1 MSKRWGVPALVAALA
16 VLAFSPA
23 LDHQFLNWDDDK
35 NLLHNPN
42 FPRLGWMLTAVH
54 LGHYHPLTWL
64 SLALDHAF
72 WGLDPKGYHLTN
84 LLLHAANAVLFY
96 WVARRLLGGRE
107 WAAAVAALVFA
118 VHPLRVESV
127 AWVSERRD
135 VLSGFFYLVSILSWL
150 RAVQQGPRR
159 KWLAVSLAAFTAALL
174 SKVIVVSLPVA
185 LLVLD
190 FYPLRRRA
198 WAEKIPYFVLAAAAA
213 LATAA
218 LQPAGVGG
226 LAGHVAF
233 QAGLRIALSLYGLA
247 FYLEK
252 TLLPIGLYPQYVMA
266 PEISLSDWRLLL
278 GGAAVA
284 GITLLLLVWRR
295 RWPAVL
301 AVWVCYAASL
311 APVLSLVRLDPQQ
324 YVADHHTYLAALGLA
339 LLAGHLLSRQPVLA
353 ALVVAAL
360 AVLSWRQTG
369 FWRDSLTLWT
379 RAVEGAPYSAT
390 AHNNLGEA
398 LAAAGRLPDA
408 AAAFRRAI
416 ELRPRYATAHHNL
429 GQALQRQGQIEA
441 ALDPLRRAAELEP
454 AYAPALAD
462 ALYNLGNHLQGFKRF
477 PEAIEHYGQALRLNP
492 QLADAHNNWGVAL
505 DNLGKGSEALPHY
518 RRALELDPRHADAHN
533 NLGLTLELSGQ
544 RQEAITHYR
553 EALRFNPRHAGA
565 AANLARHL
573 PPSAP
578 TPNR

>member
-1 MSKRWGVPALVAALA
+1 MFKRSGVPALVAALA

-23 LDHQFLNWDDDK
+23 WNHQFLNWDDDK
-35 NLLHNPN
+35 NLLDNPN
-42 FPRLGWMLTAVH
+42 FPRPGWILTAVH

-64 SLALDHAF
+64 SLALDHAL

-96 WVARRLLGGRE
+96 CLARRLLGGRE
-107 WAAAVAALVFA
+107 WAAAVTALVFA
-118 VHPLRVESV
+118 VHPLRAESV

-135 VLSGFFYLVSILSWL
+135 VLSGFFYLLSILCWL
-150 RAVQQGPRR
+150 RAVGEGPRR
-159 KWLAVSLAAFTAALL
+159 KWLAVSLAAFAAALL
-174 SKVIVVSLPVA
+174 SKVIVASLPVA
-185 LLVLD
+185 LVALD
-190 FYPLRRRA
+190 YYPLRRRA
-198 WAEKIPYFVLAAAAA
+198 WAEKIPYVVLALTAA

-233 QAGLRIALSLYGLA
+233 QAGLRLGLSLYGLA
-247 FYLEK
+247 FYLGK
-252 TLLPIGLYPQYVMA
+252 TLLPVGLYPQYVMA
-266 PEISLSDWRLLL
+266 PEISASDWRLLL
-278 GGAAVA
+278 SGAAVA
-284 GITLLLLVWRR
+284 AITLALLLWRR
-295 RWPAVL
+295 RWPALL

-324 YVADHHTYLAALGLA
+324 YVADHHTYLATLGLA
-339 LLAGHLLSRQPVLA
+339 LLAGPLLAARPPLA
-353 ALVVAAL
+353 ALVVALLAL
-360 AVLSWRQTG
+360 LSWRQTG

-390 AHNNLGEA
+390 VHNNLGEA
-398 LAAAGRLPDA
+398 LAAAGRLPEA
-408 AAAFRRAI
+408 AAAFRRA
-416 ELRPRYATAHHNL
+416 LALQSRYATAHHNL

-454 AYAPALAD
+454 AFAPALAD
-462 ALYNLGNHLQGFKRF
+462 AHYNLGNHLQGLQRF
-477 PEAIEHYGQALRLNP
+477 SEAIENYRQALGLNSG
-492 QLADAHNNWGVAL
+492 LADAHNNWGVAL

-533 NLGLTLELSGQ
+533 NLGLSLELSGR
-544 RQEAITHYR
+544 RQEAIAHYR
-553 EALRFNPRHAGA
+553 QALRFNPRHAGA

-573 PPSAP
+573 P
-578 TPNR
+578 R